1 MEIRTR
7 FGKFETAKCGRPWT
21 KEEILQGFVVDVGD
35 LTKLVMAKSGIR
47 HVEDV
52 DRKLAHELADC
63 LWCVLVLARMYHVD
77 IQQEFMATMDGL
89 DAWIGEKL
97 KEPNL
102 EGRMTRGPSLNPD

>member
-7 FGKFETAKCGRPWT
+7 FGKFETAKYGRPWT

-52 DRKLAHELADC
+52 DRKLAHE
-63 LWCVLVLARMYHVD
+63 
-77 IQQEFMATMDGL
+77 
-89 DAWIGEKL
+89 
-97 KEPNL
+97 
-102 EGRMTRGPSLNPD
+102 